1 MENKKKSNVMTYLL
15 IGGAYVSFCV
25 GASFST
31 GNELMQYFASYGV
44 FGILGA
50 IIATALCLL
59 LIILLIRDAQKYN
72 LPDMKTLFVHY
83 GGKYLGT
90 ALYVYTVFYLFVL
103 VVMLVAG
110 AGAVF
115 EEHFGISNM
124 LGRGILTLAMFLT
137 VVLGL
142 NKLLDILGKLSFII
156 LIMMIVVALIGILNP
171 VDGISEGSKLALE
184 TPSNIVARQ
193 GSNWFMSGL
202 MYFSW
207 AILCQTSFVASLGK
221 SSLYNKRDLRKGMYF
236 GGFGF
241 MLMATVPSIA
251 IIANF
256 SVCKSVCKGSS
267 IPIIVMAKSINP
279 VLAVLLSCVV
289 VIAIYTTC
297 SPICWSVANAF
308 IKQEQRNFK
317 WMVAGMLILAFIGS
331 NLGSFT
337 DILYLG
343 TSVSAYVGFV
353 FIATVV
359 FTIVIRKPKETL
371 SKCGVESVNKE

>member
-44 FGILGA
+44 FA

-59 LIILLIRDAQKYN
+59 LIIVLIRDAQKYK

-137 VVLGL
+137 V
-142 NKLLDILGKLSFII
+142 IL
-156 LIMMIVVALIGILNP
+156 
-171 VDGISEGSKLALE
+171 
-184 TPSNIVARQ
+184 
-193 GSNWFMSGL
+193 
-202 MYFSW
+202 
-207 AILCQTSFVASLGK
+207 
-221 SSLYNKRDLRKGMYF
+221 
-236 GGFGF
+236 
-241 MLMATVPSIA
+241 
-251 IIANF
+251 
-256 SVCKSVCKGSS
+256 
-267 IPIIVMAKSINP
+267 
-279 VLAVLLSCVV
+279 
-289 VIAIYTTC
+289 
-297 SPICWSVANAF
+297 
-308 IKQEQRNFK
+308 
-317 WMVAGMLILAFIGS
+317 
-331 NLGSFT
+331 
-337 DILYLG
+337 
-343 TSVSAYVGFV
+343 
-353 FIATVV
+353 
-359 FTIVIRKPKETL
+359 
-371 SKCGVESVNKE
+371 

>member
-59 LIILLIRDAQKYN
+59 LIIVLIRDAQKYN

-137 VVLGL
+137 VILGL

-156 LIMMIVVALIGILNP
+156 LIMMIVVALIGIFNP

-221 SSLYNKRDLRKGMYF
+221 SSLYKESDLRKGMYF
-236 GGFGF
+236 RRFWFHAYGNRSFYCD
-241 MLMATVPSIA
+241 
-251 IIANF
+251 N
-256 SVCKSVCKGSS
+256 CK
-267 IPIIVMAKSINP
+267 
-279 VLAVLLSCVV
+279 L
-289 VIAIYTTC
+289 
-297 SPICWSVANAF
+297 
-308 IKQEQRNFK
+308 
-317 WMVAGMLILAFIGS
+317 
-331 NLGSFT
+331 
-337 DILYLG
+337 
-343 TSVSAYVGFV
+343 
-353 FIATVV
+353 
-359 FTIVIRKPKETL
+359 
-371 SKCGVESVNKE
+371 

>member
-59 LIILLIRDAQKYN
+59 LIIVLIRDAQKYN

-83 GGKYLGT
+83 GGKYLGI

-115 EEHFGISNM
+115 GEHFGISNM

-137 VVLGL
+137 VILGL
-142 NKLLDILGKLSFII
+142 NKLLDILGKLSFVI
-156 LIMMIVVALIGILNP
+156 LIMMIVVALIGIFNP

-207 AILCQTSFVASLGK
+207 AILCQTSFAASLEK
-221 SSLYNKRDLRKGMYF
+221 SSLYKESDLRKGMYF

-241 MLMATVPSIA
+241 MLMATVPS
-251 IIANF
+251 
-256 SVCKSVCKGSS
+256 C
-267 IPIIVMAKSINP
+267 
-279 VLAVLLSCVV
+279 LLYTSRCV
-289 VIAIYTTC
+289 
-297 SPICWSVANAF
+297 
-308 IKQEQRNFK
+308 
-317 WMVAGMLILAFIGS
+317 
-331 NLGSFT
+331 
-337 DILYLG
+337 
-343 TSVSAYVGFV
+343 
-353 FIATVV
+353 
-359 FTIVIRKPKETL
+359 
-371 SKCGVESVNKE
+371 